1 MAERPTRAR
10 TAGAD
15 AALRQNLRESGLAW
29 IVEQVDEG
37 LTQEASDQDQPP
49 SAEARLAT
57 LVDAV
62 VRAFELADNTGA
74 GTRELLAMEDVPP
87 DRRPALTGIEFV
99 DPLGRETTRTLSRD
113 HETRP
118 TTTKMLR
125 DAADRLRATFEEHS
139 PK

>member
-1 MAERPTRAR
+1 MAERPDRARATRA
-10 TAGAD
+10 D
-15 AALRQNLRESGLAW
+15 AELRQNLRESGLAW
-29 IVEQVDEG
+29 IMEQVDEG
-37 LTQEASDQDQPP
+37 LTQAASGQDQPP

-62 VRAFELADNTGA
+62 VRAFELADDTGA

-87 DRRPALTGIEFV
+87 GRRPALTGIEFV
-99 DPLGRETTRTLSRD
+99 DPLGRETTRTLSDD
-113 HETRP
+113 HETGS

-125 DAADRLRATFEEHS
+125 DAADRLRAAFEERS